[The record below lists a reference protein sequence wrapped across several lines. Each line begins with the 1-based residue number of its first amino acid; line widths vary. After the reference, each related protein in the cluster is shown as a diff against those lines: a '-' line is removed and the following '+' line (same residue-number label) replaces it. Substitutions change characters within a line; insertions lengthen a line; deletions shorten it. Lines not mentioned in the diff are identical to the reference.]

1 MGYYSDVALTLRKE
15 DAVELVR
22 KAKVECESAY
32 RTLSAAKIVDH
43 DEYVSF
49 LWYSIKW
56 YHFDDVVFITNFCHE
71 CDDYSLKRIGE
82 EYSDIDEEMG
92 GEDYDMADC
101 CMIVRDFEISSS
113 KGELTIDKL
122 AQGEH
127 EMTRYEKYQLQW
139 MIDHDYSLDDLIKSI
154 SEYGVDCQGDYAMEP
169 ELFWQWEK
177 DSGFGGE
184 IWACYA
190 EWLENE
196 GRKEH

>member
-49 LWYSIKW
+49 MWYSIKW

-101 CMIVRDFEISSS
+101 CMIVRDFEIGSS

-122 AQGEH
+122 AQKG
-127 EMTRYEKYQLQW
+127 TLN
-139 MIDHDYSLDDLIKSI
+139 D
-154 SEYGVDCQGDYAMEP
+154 
-169 ELFWQWEK
+169 
-177 DSGFGGE
+177 
-184 IWACYA
+184 
-190 EWLENE
+190 
-196 GRKEH
+196 

>member
-1 MGYYSDVALTLRKE
+1 MHPYSTDKGNTTKSVNDNISSIMSRMVQIAGRLCEDYASDVYYALCNY
-15 DAVELVR
+15 D
-22 KAKVECESAY
+22 KVECESAY

-101 CMIVRDFEISSS
+101 CMIVRDFEIGSS
-113 KGELTIDKL
+113 KGELTIGKL
-122 AQGEH
+122 AREEH
-127 EMTRYEKYQLQW
+127 
-139 MIDHDYSLDDLIKSI
+139 
-154 SEYGVDCQGDYAMEP
+154 
-169 ELFWQWEK
+169 
-177 DSGFGGE
+177 
-184 IWACYA
+184 
-190 EWLENE
+190 
-196 GRKEH
+196 